1 MENNLL
7 WHYRDPQDDAYTNAI
22 RELEEEHHA

>member
-7 WHYRDPQDDAYTNAI
+7 WHYRAPDAAEVA
-22 RELEEEHHA
+22 RALAELDAEP